1 MTEKVRI
8 AVAGAG
14 LIGKDH
20 IRRVAESDVAML
32 CAVIDPAP
40 AGAELAARFGAPH
53 FTDLAEGLRASRAEG
68 VILATPNTLHVP
80 QGLIAVEMGLPA
92 LVEKPFADTV
102 EAGERL
108 VEAAAKKGVP
118 LLVGHHRRH
127 SPLMRRAKETI
138 ASGKLGKLVAVNGM
152 YWFRKPDSG
161 YFDGPGAWRK
171 EPGGGPI
178 LINLIHFIDDMRNLV
193 GGIES
198 VQAMAANAVRG
209 FAVEDTAAV
218 MLRFRNG
225 ALGTITLSDSAA
237 SPWSWEMTSAEQ
249 KWYPASGENY
259 LFVAGT
265 KGSLG
270 LPKQDF
276 WHYEGEPHWF
286 KPLAL
291 TSARIP
297 EQDPLVNQIGNFC
310 DVIRGKAEPVASGAE
325 GLATL
330 KATLAV
336 KQAAETGQAVRL

>member
-1 MTEKVRI
+1 MAEKVRI

-14 LIGKDH
+14 LIGRDH
-20 IRRVAESDVAML
+20 IKRVAESDCASL

-40 AGAELAARFGAPH
+40 AGAELAALHGAPH
-53 FTDLAEGLRASRAEG
+53 FADLAEALRSTKAQG

-80 QGLIAVEMGLPA
+80 QGLLAVGLGVPA
-92 LVEKPFADTV
+92 LVEKPFADTL
-102 EAGERL
+102 EAGETL
-108 VEAAAKKGVP
+108 VAAAAAAGVP

-138 ASGKLGKLVAVNGM
+138 ASGVLGRLVAINGM
-152 YWFRKPDSG
+152 YWFRKPDAG

-171 EPGGGPI
+171 APGGGPI

-193 GGIES
+193 GDIDS
-198 VQAMAANAVRG
+198 VQAMAANAARG

-218 MLRFRNG
+218 VLRFRNG
-225 ALGTITLSDSAA
+225 ALGTINLSDSAA
-237 SPWSWEMTSAEQ
+237 APWSWEMTSAEQ
-249 KWYPASGENY
+249 KWYPATAENY

-291 TSARIP
+291 TSARLP
-297 EQDPLVNQIGNFC
+297 EEDPLVNQIRNFC
-310 DVIRGKAEPVASGAE
+310 EVILGKAEPVASGAE

-330 KATLAV
+330 RATLAV
-336 KQAAETGQAVRL
+336 KRAAETGEIVRL